1 MMYWLMKR
9 ILLGP
14 IMQTVYRPWVRGLD
28 NIPEHGGALLASNHH
43 SVVDSFFLP
52 LVVPRRITFPAKKEY
67 FTGTGLK
74 GRLTAAFFRG
84 VGQVPVDRSGGAAG
98 QAALDT
104 ARTIL
109 ESGELFGIYPE
120 GTRSPDG
127 RLYRGKT
134 GVARLALEAQVPVI
148 PVAMIGTDILQ
159 PEGRTIPHIG
169 RVGIVIGQPLDFSR
183 YYGMEEDRTI
193 VRAVTDEIMRELSHL
208 SNQEYVDEYA
218 AAVKKRRSADRLK
231 AVAAQAQATAGH
243 VRDRA
248 LEASEKAKEASEKA
262 TMRAREVTGKAT
274 ERMRETSHQALEG
287 EMAAKVTQGAR
298 VITERAKEVSQRA
311 AQVTERVFA
320 ERQDRENS
328 ATGESHPA
336 SVGDQAAVG
345 KESGRGGKE
354 SGTAASGSDSR
365 ADRVAK
371 VSDVATKDAASEAG
385 GAKPESGGAGRSAD
399 DR

>member
-14 IMQTVYRPWVRGLD
+14 LMQTVYRPWSRGLE
-28 NIPEHGGALLASNHH
+28 NIPTEGPALLASNHH

-52 LVVPRRITFPAKKEY
+52 LVCPRRITFPAKKEY

-98 QAALDT
+98 QAALDA
-104 ARTIL
+104 ARQIL
-109 ESGELFGIYPE
+109 DQGELFGIYPE

-169 RVGIVIGQPLDFSR
+169 RVGIVVGEPLDFSR
-183 YYGMEEDRTI
+183 YYGMSEDRTV

-231 AVAAQAQATAGH
+231 AVAAGAQATAEH

-248 LEASEKAKEASEKA
+248 LEAGDKARQAGEKA
-262 TMRAREVTGKAT
+262 TLKAREVTERAT
-274 ERMRETSHQALEG
+274 EKMRETSHQALDG
-287 EMAAKVTQGAR
+287 DVAARVSQSAR
-298 VITERAKEVSQRA
+298 VITERAKEMSHRA
-311 AQVTERVFA
+311 AQATERALA
-320 ERQDRENS
+320 ERQQ
-328 ATGESHPA
+328 AQGEVA
-336 SVGDQAAVG
+336 ERGDA
-345 KESGRGGKE
+345 ESDGDLKSGGGTTSGDAE
-354 SGTAASGSDSR
+354 SGTGTTSRAVDGRHSEGEGVSGSQ
-365 ADRVAK
+365 
-371 VSDVATKDAASEAG
+371 VSGV
-385 GAKPESGGAGRSAD
+385 AD
-399 DR
+399 DADPGSALR

>member
-9 ILLGP
+9 VLLGP
-14 IMQTVYRPWVRGLD
+14 ILQTVYRPWVRGLE
-28 NIPEHGGALLASNHH
+28 NVPEDGAALLASNHH

-67 FTGTGLK
+67 FTGTGIK

-104 ARTIL
+104 AREIL
-109 ESGELFGIYPE
+109 ADGELFGIYPE

-134 GVARLALEAQVPVI
+134 GVARLALQAQVPVI

-159 PEGRTIPHIG
+159 PEGRTIPHVG
-169 RVGIVIGQPLDFSR
+169 RVGIVIGKPLDFSR
-183 YYGMEEDRTI
+183 YYGMEDDRTI
-193 VRAVTDEIMRELSHL
+193 IRAVTDEIMRELSRL
-208 SNQEYVDEYA
+208 SHQEYVDEYA

-231 AVAAQAQATAGH
+231 AVAAQAQATAGQ

-248 LEASEKAKEASEKA
+248 VEASEKAKEAGERASI
-262 TMRAREVTGKAT
+262 RAREVTEKAT
-274 ERMRETSHQALEG
+274 ERMRETSTQALDG
-287 EMAAKVTQGAR
+287 EMAAKVSQGAR
-298 VITERAKEVSQRA
+298 VVTERAKEVSQRA

-320 ERQDRENS
+320 ERQGTPDAAVAEEQEPAASTAGGQKRGAADAADEA
-328 ATGESHPA
+328 ATKTAGAGTGLADGNTSG
-336 SVGDQAAVG
+336 SNGDQP
-345 KESGRGGKE
+345 S
-354 SGTAASGSDSR
+354 
-365 ADRVAK
+365 
-371 VSDVATKDAASEAG
+371 
-385 GAKPESGGAGRSAD
+385 D